1 MLHEELAEE
10 VLCSLGGVLYLDLVE
25 TSALHSRLAEI
36 SRHVAACPRQEAADV
51 VAELVDVTQAV
62 AAHARHT
69 RQLLGILT
77 DAPVVLHKPWQG
89 DEGSGPVTSG

>member
-10 VLCSLGGVLYLDLVE
+10 VLCTLGGVLYLDLVE
-25 TSALHSRLAEI
+25 TSTLHTRLAEI

-51 VAELVDVTQAV
+51 VADLVDVTEAV

-69 RQLLGILT
+69 RRLLAVLT
-77 DAPVVLHKPWQG
+77 DAPGVLHKPWQG
-89 DEGSGPVTSG
+89 EEGPGSLTPG